1 MMNLK
6 TGIFAQ
12 SRSAQSAIMVGGYL
26 AAASLV
32 VWSASSAKRTVGVPA
47 LAAVESAPI
56 AAHADSA
63 QAQHQVIDPMLT
75 GDRPQASFET
85 LPASYSV
92 EAGEP
97 VNDEIRYFNGRAV
110 RPVKTLWMTVTGY
123 SPDERSCGEW
133 ADGVTASNKS
143 VWTNA
148 MQLVAADTRIL
159 PFGSLLTIEGY
170 ANDQIVPV
178 EDRGGAIKG
187 MRLDLLYPTHEE
199 ALQWGIK
206 RMPITVW
213 EYVED

>member
-6 TGIFAQ
+6 TGIFAR

-56 AAHADSA
+56 AAHADPARA
-63 QAQHQVIDPMLT
+63 QPQVLDPLLSS
-75 GDRPQASFET
+75 DRPQASFET
-85 LPASYSV
+85 LPASYPV
-92 EAGEP
+92 EAAEP
-97 VNDEIRYFNGRAV
+97 VDDEIRYFNGRAV
-110 RPVKTLWMTVTGY
+110 RPVKTLWMTVTAY
-123 SPDERSCGEW
+123 SPDERSCGKW

-148 MQLVAADTRIL
+148 MQMVAADTRIL

-206 RMPITVW
+206 RMPVIVW